1 MKNRGMSEIVIRGVV
16 CQVVGW
22 TCQLLGL
29 PTGNSDQALQ
39 EKQEGGKTTN
49 QRIGR
54 NVGKVLLCAKWV
66 GWVGGW
72 QVGGLAVG
80 NGLLRLR
87 QCQPIS
93 KKGVFFRIFI
103 SPLKYQGFIFFSI
116 AVVS

>member
-22 TCQLLGL
+22 TCQLFGL

-66 GWVGGW
+66 GWVGGS
-72 QVGGLAVG
+72 QQAMDCCNSDNASQFPRRVYSSA
-80 NGLLRLR
+80 
-87 QCQPIS
+87 
-93 KKGVFFRIFI
+93 
-103 SPLKYQGFIFFSI
+103 FSFLP
-116 AVVS
+116 